1 MVISSAI
8 SLISAILCEIYI
20 RDTPF
25 SFNSLII
32 LNNPLTSFSVSD
44 DVGSSKMM
52 IFAPIET
59 AFAISTDCIC
69 DIDNVC
75 NNALGFTLSF
85 TSFSHLVASFSIF
98 LWSITF
104 RGPIFIVGYLPK
116 NIFSAIDLAGTGC
129 NS

>member
-1 MVISSAI
+1 MIVISSAI
-8 SLISAILCEIYI
+8 SLISAILCEIYM

-25 SFNSLII
+25 CLNSLII

-69 DIDNVC
+69 EIDNV
-75 NNALGFTLSF
+75 
-85 TSFSHLVASFSIF
+85 
-98 LWSITF
+98 
-104 RGPIFIVGYLPK
+104 
-116 NIFSAIDLAGTGC
+116 
-129 NS
+129 